1 MRLKTQKQFQHLQ
14 NNFVEY
20 VRGTEI
26 IFSLFIEFM
35 TILWESVVN
44 QATRSKISEND
55 ENQRLNLKP
64 LKTTE
69 HRSEN
74 VEAV

>member
-1 MRLKTQKQFQHLQ
+1 
-14 NNFVEY
+14 
-20 VRGTEI
+20 
-26 IFSLFIEFM
+26 M